1 MQKSYTKNYIKIYFW
16 MGLSFSLNFL
26 SMFIVMP
33 LITKMPAI
41 FGIYSLCISATI
53 FLAYA
58 DLGFLGAAYKFASES
73 YARKEPKEEIR
84 MLGFA
89 SFVLLACVG
98 VYAVAILIFAF
109 RPWLLINKLTD
120 PSQITIARE
129 LLIIMALF
137 APVFIFQRCLQV
149 VYSIRLED
157 YVYQRINLVL
167 NSFKIVSV
175 YYFFRPSHYDIVGY
189 FFFCQSMTAFGVV
202 FCSIIAKN
210 RYKYSFGM
218 YFKSIRFSR
227 EMFNKTK
234 LLAFSS
240 LYGTITWIL
249 YYELDPWVIGK
260 FFGAELLA
268 FYAVGLSLMQIFRS
282 IFGILYNPFSARF
295 NHFVGVNNFKDLN
308 HFYLRVVKLTIP
320 VVLLPTISLI
330 VLMKPFILSWVG
342 EKYVS
347 SVVLGQLLTSC
358 YLFAYVSY
366 PMGIL
371 LIAQQQ
377 LKTMNGLSTL
387 IVILFWGG
395 VAGTVSFM
403 HLHSFALF
411 KCVAFGI
418 SGIASIWLSARFLT
432 LPVVGFLK
440 ETMLPM
446 LIPLALLIGMLAY
459 IEPYLPL
466 SKGKMNLLIV
476 IATGGACSLLALI
489 TYSGMSKYFRQEIWK
504 AAKNIIAK
512 PT

>member
-53 FLAYA
+53 FLSYA

-73 YARKEPKEEIR
+73 YARKEPQEEIR
-84 MLGFA
+84 LLGFA
-89 SFVLLACVG
+89 SFILLACVG
-98 VYAVAILIFAF
+98 VYAVAILFFAY

-137 APVFIFQRCLQV
+137 APVFIVQRCLQV

-167 NSFKIVSV
+167 NLVKILSV
-175 YYFFRPSHYDIVGY
+175 YYFFRPSHYNIVGY
-189 FFFCQSMTAFGVV
+189 FFFCQSMIALGVV
-202 FCSIIAKN
+202 LCSIIAKN
-210 RYKYSFGM
+210 RYKYSFGL

-227 EMFNKTK
+227 EIFIKTRF
-234 LLAFSS
+234 LAFSS
-240 LYGTITWIL
+240 LYGMIAWIL

-268 FYAVGLSLMQIFRS
+268 FYAIGLSFMQIFRT
-282 IFGILYNPFSARF
+282 IFGVLYNPFCARF
-295 NHFVGVNNFKDLN
+295 NHFVGVNNYKELKC
-308 HFYLRVVKLTIP
+308 FYLRVIKLTIP

-330 VLMKPFILSWVG
+330 VLMKPFVLSWVG

-347 SVVLGQLLTSC
+347 SIVVSQLLMLS

-371 LIAQQQ
+371 LIAQQK
-377 LKTMNGLSTL
+377 LKIMNGLSTL

-403 HLHSFALF
+403 HLQSFALF

-432 LPVVGFLK
+432 LHIVDFLK
-440 ETMLPM
+440 ETILPM

-459 IEPYLPL
+459 VEPFLPL

-476 IATGGACSLLALI
+476 MVTGGACSLLALI
-489 TYSGMSKYFRQEIWK
+489 AYSGMSKYFRQEIWK
-504 AAKNIIAK
+504 TAKNIAK